1 MTIASIVSTVE
12 QGICYFIDFSYIIV
26 FRVFGICVSHK
37 WECIFLVKFFVVVLN
52 VYNMVYMYRYELI
65 P

>member
-26 FRVFGICVSHK
+26 CRVFGICVSHK
-37 WECIFLVKFFVVVLN
+37 WECIFLVKFFI
-52 VYNMVYMYRYELI
+52 RC
-65 P
+65 